1 MKYIVFFSVFL
12 TTALSAQLTKF
23 SDRDLYEL
31 AKVWGLVKYYHPAVS
46 QGKTDWDAVLLQS
59 LRDGSKSD
67 TGKMINQWL
76 VTADQ
81 SKFDNLDKK
90 DNDCDSITLRNFD
103 ISWVKKLKKVTS
115 ESKTRLLNMVAEP
128 KNVGSFYSNPVE
140 NSIRFSSSNEK
151 VYDKFSV
158 EIKMLELFRIW
169 NVIEYFSPYK
179 YLLDH
184 QWDDVLKKYIPV
196 FRSIKNEQDYRS
208 AVMRLAA
215 ELQDT
220 HVGIEKTLQYD
231 VVGKLT
237 SPFIFQIVDGKVVIT
252 GIKDEAKMKKANLE
266 VGDLITKINGRSI
279 FKSIDDK
286 SGYFAYSNESVKLRE
301 AYSCLFSSDEP
312 TMVLEGVKQN
322 GKTFKTTVERKGRI
336 FNSEWDKD
344 GIPSYHLVYNGKTYT
359 YLTYNEKESRLNP
372 SFHVDDKVYFEFSSL
387 KASEIP
393 ALMDTYKNAK
403 GMVFDLRG
411 YNDDGSLL
419 KVFDY
424 LLGKPEHFGIKTQAD
439 FSQPGKFCFVDNII
453 DKAYKFAGKNNP
465 DSYKGQVVVL
475 INEYTQSSEE
485 LWAMI
490 FKKVPGV
497 IFVGSQTAGADGN
510 KTAIKLTDGNKLIF
524 SGLGIYYPDGGET
537 QRIGIKPDVIVRPTV
552 ESIRNKEDLLLLKAF
567 ELIDQ
572 KK

>member
-1 MKYIVFFSVFL
+1 MKYIAFFSVFL
-12 TTALSAQLTKF
+12 TTMLSAQLSKF
-23 SDRDLYEL
+23 SDRDLYEMG
-31 AKVWGLVKYYHPAVS
+31 KVWGLIKYYHPAVS
-46 QGKTDWDAVLLQS
+46 QGKIDWDAVLLQS
-59 LRDGSKSD
+59 LKDGPKSG
-67 TGKMINQWL
+67 TGEMMVQWL
-76 VTADQ
+76 ATADQ
-81 SKFDNLDKK
+81 GKFDGLAKN
-90 DNDCDSITLRNFD
+90 DNGCDSITLRNFD
-103 ISWVKKLKKVTS
+103 ISWIGKLKKVAP
-115 ESKTRLLNMVAEP
+115 ESKKRLLNIVTEP

-151 VYDKFSV
+151 VYDKFSA

-169 NVIEYFSPYK
+169 NAVEYFYPYK

-184 QWDDVLKKYIPV
+184 GWDDMLKKYIPV
-196 FRSIKNEQDYRS
+196 FRSIRNEQDYRS

-220 HVGIEKTLQYD
+220 HVGIENTFQYD
-231 VVGKLT
+231 VVGKLS
-237 SPFIFQIVDGKVVIT
+237 SPFIFQIVDGKVLVT

-279 FKSIDDK
+279 LKSMDDK
-286 SGYFAYSNESVKLRE
+286 SGYFAYSNDAVKLRE
-301 AYSCLFSSDEP
+301 AYSYLFSSEEP
-312 TMVLEGVKQN
+312 AMVLEGIKQN
-322 GKTFKTTVERKGRI
+322 GKAFKTTVERKERI

-344 GIPSYHLVYNGKTYT
+344 GIPGYHLVYNGKAYT

-372 SFHVDDKVYFEFSSL
+372 SFQVDDKVYFEFSSL
-387 KASEIP
+387 KASEVP
-393 ALMDTYKNAK
+393 ALMETYKNAK

-419 KVFDY
+419 TVFDY

-453 DKAYKFAGKNNP
+453 DKSYKSAGKNNP
-465 DSYKGQVVVL
+465 DSYKGQVVLL

-490 FKKVPGV
+490 FKKVPGAV
-497 IFVGSQTAGADGN
+497 FVGSQTAGADGN